1 MRFGKIRKPISRL
14 WMQSMTDDAILD
26 AWGLWTRRGFAIWKV
41 YPPAAT
47 QADVPSI
54 SHAATAKSRRKRW
67 GWYIALWRARLAL
80 TRALRRSGYTEERMR
95 REFGEIPQLAAV
107 AERLEDGNYFTVRA
121 E

>member
-1 MRFGKIRKPISRL
+1 MLKGRTFRELALSRGVSLRTAFRRFE
-14 WMQSMTDDAILD
+14 
-26 AWGLWTRRGFAIWKV
+26 
-41 YPPAAT
+41 AAE
-47 QADVPSI
+47 
-54 SHAATAKSRRKRW
+54 
-67 GWYIALWRARLAL
+67 LAL